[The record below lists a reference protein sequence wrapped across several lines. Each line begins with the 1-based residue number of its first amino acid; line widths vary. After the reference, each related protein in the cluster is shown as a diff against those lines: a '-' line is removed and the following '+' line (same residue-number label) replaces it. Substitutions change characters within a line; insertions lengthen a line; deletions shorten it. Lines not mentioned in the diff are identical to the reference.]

1 MVAILNRLKS
11 TAMLVRG
18 SYYASFTRTQSKISA
33 AKSLHRHF
41 LKPKIIESS
50 ALGAAAFENT
60 RTVHYGCFLRTGCY
74 RRVFTS
80 ICALIKFPKPL
91 TLVSVSGRFGHNRSS
106 QAPAVLNLKKTAAA
120 ATDPGP
126 TIRKVNF
133 SHQQEARCD
142 ERHFFKWLR
151 A

>member
-74 RRVFTS
+74 RR
-80 ICALIKFPKPL
+80 FPKPL